1 MKRPYSGICKRSGE
15 EKDLEG
21 NLRLFEGKSK
31 LLAGKTHSGGV
42 DDGHQLLSVLSQQF
56 VEQLL
61 VSLQQL
67 DLSRQMKSVTVLGEK
82 CAHHVHVLI
91 EGVG

>member
-1 MKRPYSGICKRSGE
+1 MKRPYSGVCKRSDE

-31 LLAGKTHSGGV
+31 LLAGKTHSGRV
-42 DDGHQLLSVLSQQF
+42 DDGHQLLSVLSQQL

>member
-1 MKRPYSGICKRSGE
+1 MKRPCSGVCKRSDE

-31 LLAGKTHSGGV
+31 LLAGKTHSGRV
-42 DDGHQLLSVLSQQF
+42 DDWHQLLSVLSQQL

-67 DLSRQMKSVTVLGEK
+67 DLSRQMKSVTVFGEK

>member
-1 MKRPYSGICKRSGE
+1 MKRPYSGVCKRSGE
-15 EKDLEG
+15 EKDLVG

-42 DDGHQLLSVLSQQF
+42 DDRHQLLSVLSQQL
-56 VEQLL
+56 VEELL

-67 DLSRQMKSVTVLGEK
+67 DLSRQMKSVTVLGETP
-82 CAHHVHVLI
+82 AHHVHVLI

>member
-1 MKRPYSGICKRSGE
+1 MKRPCSGICKRSGE

-42 DDGHQLLSVLSQQF
+42 DDRHQLLSVLSQQL

-67 DLSRQMKSVTVLGEK
+67 DLSRQMKSATVLGEIS
-82 CAHHVHVLI
+82 AHHVHVLI
-91 EGVG
+91 EGVR